1 MPLELSRNITL
12 LILFFGLLV
21 LKALGFD
28 SSIDEWIILIIGAII
43 GREVLSNVKTR
54 VSGTQENSEP
64 S

>member
-12 LILFFGLLV
+12 LLIFLGLIV
-21 LKALGFD
+21 LKALEFN
-28 SSIDEWIILIIGAII
+28 SVIDDLLILIVGALL

-54 VSGTQENSEP
+54 VSGTPKDSET

>member
-54 VSGTQENSEP
+54 VSTP
-64 S
+64 SKDRETS